1 MNKNDI
7 TGDRLITRVVSDSYR
22 KGWDL
27 IFAEKEEEPQDPSH
41 HCGGNDQSPENCCG
55 KCRNEDQS

>member
-7 TGDRLITRVVSDSYR
+7 TGDRLISRVVSDSYR
-22 KGWDL
+22 DGWDL
-27 IFAEKEEEPQDPSH
+27 IFIEKEETQDPPH
-41 HCGGNDQSPENCCG
+41 HCCGNDQYSENCCGG